1 MEIKQPEPKLPK
13 HREEAI
19 DASVATVGG
28 ILFFLILTLITHPPQ
43 WIISFFESIID
54 LWDKKPAVVGITGI
68 LVILWLGY
76 LLNVFKQRNQ
86 KLYGVMEIIFSIAVS
101 VFVINKYLEM
111 RSHVSGYQDFL
122 GIFVPF
128 ITAVYFTQRG
138 FNNYMDGHKKLK
150 KERDA
155 IEKLNS
161 RWQ

>member
-1 MEIKQPEPKLPK
+1 MKIKQSDPQLPK

-19 DASVATVGG
+19 DGAVAGVAGVIG
-28 ILFFLILTLITHPPQ
+28 ILAFTIITHPPE
-43 WIISFFESIID
+43 WIISLFESMID
-54 LWDKKPAVVGITGI
+54 LWDKNPAVVGITGI
-68 LVILWLGY
+68 LVILGLGY

-86 KLYGVMEIIFSIAVS
+86 KLYGQMEIIFSIAVS
-101 VFVINKYLEM
+101 VFVINKYLEI
-111 RSHVSGYQDFL
+111 RSHVSGFQDFL

-138 FNNYMDGHKKLK
+138 FNNYMDGYKKLK
-150 KERDA
+150 KESDA